1 MDRERFEALLSR
13 CCTNGRGS
21 ADPGRIFDEVSRR
34 YREPHRRYH
43 TPRHIHHCL
52 EQFDLAADLLDES
65 DAVELALWFHDVVW
79 EAQAAPAS
87 NEQRS
92 ADLFV
97 QRLGGALDERF
108 RDTVYRLVMVTVYPS
123 EPATPDEGYMVDID
137 LSSFGLPW
145 EEFRRDSQAV
155 RDELPH
161 LTDEE
166 FFPKQHRFLRML
178 LDRERFFVTDFFAER
193 YERAARDNIGRLLR
207 ETEIRQVRR
216 SR

>member
-1 MDRERFEALLSR
+1 MDRDRFEALLNR
-13 CCTNGRGS
+13 CCINGACL
-21 ADPGRIFDEVSRR
+21 ADPGRIFDEISSR

-43 TPRHIHHCL
+43 TPRHIRHCL
-52 EQFDLAADLLDES
+52 EQLDLAADLLDDR

-79 EAQAAPAS
+79 EGQAAPAS

-92 ADLFV
+92 ADLLV
-97 QRLGGALDERF
+97 ERLGGALDERF
-108 RDTVYRLVMVTVYPS
+108 RDTVCRLVMVTVYPS

-178 LDRERFFVTDFFAER
+178 LGRKRFFVTDFFAER
-193 YERAARDNIGRLLR
+193 YERTARDNIERLLR
-207 ETEIRQVRR
+207 ETGGRQAQCP
-216 SR
+216 

>member
-1 MDRERFEALLSR
+1 MDRDRFEALLSR
-13 CCTNGRGS
+13 CCIDGTGS
-21 ADPGRIFDEVSRR
+21 VNPGHIFDEVSGR
-34 YREPHRRYH
+34 YGEPHRRYH
-43 TPRHIHHCL
+43 TPGHIRHCL
-52 EQFDLAADLLDES
+52 EQLDLAADLLEDR
-65 DAVELALWFHDVVW
+65 DAVEMALWFHDVVW

-97 QRLGGALDERF
+97 ERLGEVLDERF
-108 RDTVYRLVMVTVYPS
+108 RDTVYRLVMVTVHPS

-178 LDRERFFVTDFFAER
+178 LDQERFFVTDFFAER
-193 YERAARDNIGRLLR
+193 HERTARDNIERLLR
-207 ETEIRQVRR
+207 ETGGRR
-216 SR
+216 ARYP

>member
-1 MDRERFEALLSR
+1 MDRDRFEALLMR
-13 CCTNGRGS
+13 CCVDGAGTVEAG
-21 ADPGRIFDEVSRR
+21 PIFDEVSGR

-43 TPRHIHHCL
+43 TPQHIHHCL
-52 EQFDLAADLLDES
+52 EQFDLAADLLDDR
-65 DAVELALWFHDVVW
+65 DAVEMALWFHDVVW
-79 EAQAAPAS
+79 EAQAAPGV
-87 NEQRS
+87 NEQES

-97 QRLGGALDERF
+97 KRLGDSLDEGF
-108 RDTVYRLVMVTVYPS
+108 RDAVYRLVMVTVYPS
-123 EPATPDEGYMVDID
+123 DPATSDQGYMVDID

-178 LDRERFFVTDFFAER
+178 LGRDRFFVTDFFAER
-193 YERAARDNIGRLLR
+193 YERTVRDNIERLLR
-207 ETEIRQVRR
+207 ETGMPG
-216 SR
+216 SG

>member
-1 MDRERFEALLSR
+1 MDRDRFEALLNR
-13 CCTNGRGS
+13 CCINVARS
-21 ADPGRIFDEVSRR
+21 VDPGGIFDEVSGR
-34 YREPHRRYH
+34 YGEPHRRYH
-43 TPRHIHHCL
+43 TSAHIRHCL
-52 EQFDLAADLLDES
+52 EQLDLAADLMDEP
-65 DAVELALWFHDVVW
+65 DAVEMALWFHDVVW
-79 EAQAAPAS
+79 EAQATPAS

-92 ADLFV
+92 ADFFV
-97 QRLGGALDERF
+97 ERLGDALDERF

-166 FFPKQHRFLRML
+166 FYPKQHRFLRML
-178 LDRERFFVTDFFAER
+178 LDRERFFVTDFFADR
-193 YERAARDNIGRLLR
+193 YERTARDNIGRLLR
-207 ETEIRQVRR
+207 ETGVRR
-216 SR
+216 EQHSR

>member
-1 MDRERFEALLSR
+1 MDRERFEALLGR
-13 CCTNGRGS
+13 CCVGGTGVDSGRM
-21 ADPGRIFDEVSRR
+21 FDEVSRR
-34 YREPHRRYH
+34 YRESHRRYH
-43 TPRHIHHCL
+43 TPGHIRHCL
-52 EQFDLAADLLDES
+52 EQLDLVADLLEDR
-65 DAVELALWFHDVVW
+65 DAVEMALWFHDVVW

-97 QRLGGALDERF
+97 ERLGEVLDERF
-108 RDTVYRLVMVTVYPS
+108 RDTVYRLVMVTVHPS

-178 LDRERFFVTDFFAER
+178 LDQERFFVTDFFAER
-193 YERAARDNIGRLLR
+193 HERTARDNIERLLR
-207 ETEIRQVRR
+207 ETGGRR
-216 SR
+216 ARYP

>member
-1 MDRERFEALLSR
+1 MDRDRFESLLNR
-13 CCTNGRGS
+13 CCRNGGGS
-21 ADPGRIFDEVSRR
+21 ADPGRLFDEVSRR

-43 TPRHIHHCL
+43 TPQHIRHCL
-52 EQFDLAADLLDES
+52 EQFDLAADLLDDR
-65 DAVELALWFHDVVW
+65 DAVEMALWFHDVVW

-87 NEQRS
+87 NERRS

-97 QRLGGALDERF
+97 ERLGGALHERF

-178 LDRERFFVTDFFAER
+178 LGRERFFVTDFFAER
-193 YERAARDNIGRLLR
+193 YERTARDNIERLLR
-207 ETEIRQVRR
+207 ETGARQARH
-216 SR
+216 S